1 MAASPP
7 QSPAIGHPQL
17 GEIMPRLTPPT
28 YTTLIISIILFL
40 IGLLGHFAPG
50 SAPIA
55 GPWAL
60 IAAYIVLAIG
70 VVVRGI

>member
-1 MAASPP
+1 
-7 QSPAIGHPQL
+7 
-17 GEIMPRLTPPT
+17 MPRLTPPT

-40 IGLLGHFAPG
+40 LGLLGLFAPG

-70 VVVRGI
+70 VLVRGI